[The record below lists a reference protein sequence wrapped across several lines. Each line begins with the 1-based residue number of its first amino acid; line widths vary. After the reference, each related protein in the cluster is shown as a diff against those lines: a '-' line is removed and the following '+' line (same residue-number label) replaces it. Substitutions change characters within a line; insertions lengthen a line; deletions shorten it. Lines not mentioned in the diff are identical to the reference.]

1 LAFPFTAVR
10 IAIARARVTDRGMC
24 PLTARMEQV
33 TTDMAPAS
41 TAAATTATAIT
52 ATATTATGPMVTV
65 TTAMVSIA
73 AVITRAIAPPEIDQ
87 ALHVSSGNYLVQ
99 DTIVVQST
107 E

>member
-1 LAFPFTAVR
+1 MAM
-10 IAIARARVTDRGMC
+10 AIPMVTDTAMG
-24 PLTARMEQV
+24 PLTAGMGQV
-33 TTDMAPAS
+33 TTDMAPAI
-41 TAAATTATAIT
+41 TAAATTATAITATAIT

-87 ALHVSSGNYLVQ
+87 ALPVSSGNYLVP

>member
-1 LAFPFTAVR
+1 
-10 IAIARARVTDRGMC
+10 
-24 PLTARMEQV
+24 
-33 TTDMAPAS
+33 
-41 TAAATTATAIT
+41 
-52 ATATTATGPMVTV
+52 MVTV

-87 ALHVSSGNYLVQ
+87 ALPVSSGNYLVP